1 MFKNFE
7 RILDFYGIKFSFHR
21 HLARNPFICDCNLR
35 WLNAYL
41 HAHPIETSGA
51 KCESPKRAQKRKID
65 SMRDDKFKCKGKH
78 DPIFFHISLLKRNA
92 GTHNPDIQVG
102 NAVGYFPSFGWTEG
116 SSLTIRVKKWVSD
129 IWKYF
134 SIRSFF
140 PSISNFFLSPWNY
153 E

>member
-1 MFKNFE
+1 MWQMCSKSVGKGWETKRNE
-7 RILDFYGIKFSFHR
+7 TRRDETRSMEKQKAISKKLLPILRR

-78 DPIFFHISLLKRNA
+78 DPISLISSLLKRIA
-92 GTHNPDIQVG
+92 GTHGTQVG
-102 NAVGYFPSFGWTEG
+102 TMARSEA
-116 SSLTIRVKKWVSD
+116 I
-129 IWKYF
+129 F
-134 SIRSFF
+134 SIFWLTEIVVAVR
-140 PSISNFFLSPWNY
+140 
-153 E
+153 